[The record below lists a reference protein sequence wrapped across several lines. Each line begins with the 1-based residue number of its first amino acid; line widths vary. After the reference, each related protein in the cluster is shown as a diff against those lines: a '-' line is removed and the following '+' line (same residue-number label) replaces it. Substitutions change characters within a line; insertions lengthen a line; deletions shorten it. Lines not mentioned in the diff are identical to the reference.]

1 MAEYVVRLA
10 DERGHVQE
18 KLEAGDSE
26 AEIRDRFAQA
36 GYLVYSV
43 KSRGLTAGGFRLR
56 LRRRVSQQQF
66 LIFNEQFLTLIRAG
80 LPIVQAVELLM
91 RRQRNA
97 YFRSLLEDVRDRLKG
112 GSLLSGA
119 FEAQVVFPKIYTTT
133 LLAGEKSGNLE
144 EVVGR
149 YVAFQRLLL
158 SFKKKLLASLIYPCI
173 LVVGVILLFSM
184 LITWVVP
191 RFADLFH
198 DLGSD
203 LPAITTFVLTLG
215 TNAQRW
221 APVAAVLLVA
231 AVILLWRW
239 RRTEAGAR
247 RIDQFLMRL
256 PLLGTI
262 WLKYQVAVFSR
273 ILSTLLSGG
282 LPLVPALDTASAS
295 MASKTL
301 ADSVKTATQGV
312 REGKALARSLEES
325 GQFPDLSIEM
335 IEVGESTGALS
346 SMLVSVAS
354 FFEEDVQ
361 NSLSAAMSLI
371 EPAILI
377 LMGVVV
383 GFILIALYM
392 PIFSIG
398 IGGAH

>member
-1 MAEYVVRLA
+1 MAEYVVKLA

-18 KLEAGDSE
+18 KLEAGNSE
-26 AEIRDRFAQA
+26 SEIRDRFSQA

-43 KSRGLTAGGFRLR
+43 KPRGLMHGGV
-56 LRRRVSQQQF
+56 RRRFRKRLSQQQF

-97 YFRSLLEDVRDRLKG
+97 YFRGLLEVVRDRLKG
-112 GSLLSGA
+112 GALLSEA
-119 FEAQVVFPKIYTTT
+119 FAAEQAFPKIYTTT

-149 YVAFQRLLL
+149 YVSFQRLLL
-158 SFKKKLLASLIYPCI
+158 AFKKKLLASLIYPAL
-173 LVVGVILLFSM
+173 LVVGVIVLFSM

-191 RFADLFH
+191 RFAELFH
-198 DLGSD
+198 DFGTE
-203 LPAITTFVLTLG
+203 LPAITTFVLGLG
-215 TNAQRW
+215 TRAQQF
-221 APVAAVLLVA
+221 APFILAALIGA
-231 AVILLWRW
+231 AILFWRW
-239 RRTEAGAR
+239 RKTPSGAR
-247 RIDQFLMRL
+247 RMDRFVMSI
-256 PLLGTI
+256 PSLGQI

-282 LPLVPALDTASAS
+282 LPLVPALETASAS
-295 MASKTL
+295 MSSRVL
-301 ADSVKTATQGV
+301 AESIRTATQKV
-312 REGKALARSLEES
+312 REGKSLARSLEE
-325 GQFPDLSIEM
+325 GGTFPALAIEM

-346 SMLVSVAS
+346 AMLISVAG

-361 NSLSAAMSLI
+361 NALAAAMSLI

-377 LMGVVV
+377 VMGVVV

-398 IGGAH
+398 VGAH

>member
-221 APVAAVLLVA
+221 APLAAIVLVA

-247 RIDQFLMRL
+247 RIDQFVMRL

-354 FFEEDVQ
+354 FFE
-361 NSLSAAMSLI
+361 
-371 EPAILI
+371 
-377 LMGVVV
+377 
-383 GFILIALYM
+383 
-392 PIFSIG
+392 
-398 IGGAH
+398 